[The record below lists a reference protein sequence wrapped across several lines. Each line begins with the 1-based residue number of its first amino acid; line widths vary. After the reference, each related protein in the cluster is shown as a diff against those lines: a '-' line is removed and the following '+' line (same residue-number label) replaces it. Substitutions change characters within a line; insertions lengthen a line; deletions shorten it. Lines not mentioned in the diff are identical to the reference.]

1 MPATHKMVVLNTAS
15 AICHV
20 KLGAIAKKYGVMYAL
35 HTQFT
40 IKSPSVITKILSCFG
55 ENGEVLIFHF
65 TNDSSNPK

>member
-1 MPATHKMVVLNTAS
+1 MDVRNTAS

-20 KLGAIAKKYGVMYAL
+20 KLGEIAKKYGVTYAV

-40 IKSPSVITKILSCFG
+40 RKSASVITKILSCFG